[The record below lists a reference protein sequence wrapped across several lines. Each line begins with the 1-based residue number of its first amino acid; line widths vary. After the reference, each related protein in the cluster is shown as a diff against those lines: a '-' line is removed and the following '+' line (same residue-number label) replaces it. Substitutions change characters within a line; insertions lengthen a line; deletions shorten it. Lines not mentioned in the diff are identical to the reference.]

1 MIGSRIL
8 VLEDDPNVRQL
19 LEYVL
24 RDAAY
29 RVESTDTVAGALSL
43 LNDRGYD
50 LLLADGRL
58 PDGTGITAADKAREH
73 GTKALIVTGFA
84 FELPKN
90 HPYEVLEKPV
100 SLEHLIAAIE
110 RTLVSANPSAFDSGM
125 PSSAK
130 TVRLT
135 QCR

>member
-19 LEYVL
+19 VEYGL
-24 RDAAY
+24 IDAAY
-29 RVESTDTVAGALSL
+29 KVESTDTVAGAPPL

-58 PDGTGITAADKAREH
+58 PDGTGMMAADKARDH
-73 GTKALIVTGFA
+73 GTKALIVTGYA

-90 HPYEVLEKPV
+90 HPYEVLQKPV
-100 SLEHLIAAIE
+100 SLERLIAAIE
-110 RTLVSANPSAFDSGM
+110 RTLVSATPSAFG
-125 PSSAK
+125 
-130 TVRLT
+130 
-135 QCR
+135 